1 MVFIQHCFVLKEVSE
16 LLCLSAMQRRFG
28 EQPILIRQESTKDT
42 IIQGQSLLR
51 KVRQGRQSRPQG
63 PRGRQKG

>member
-42 IIQGQSLLR
+42 IIQGQSLLH
-51 KVRQGRQSRPQG
+51 
-63 PRGRQKG
+63 